1 MPKALPSIGQFTGF
15 EMSGKSQPK
24 LIDLNSN
31 EFVTVD
37 FNRTAHGITGVVV
50 RVWKKATGETAARMA
65 SRPIVLS
72 KHAGSRLGRAL
83 LKTTKLLEG

>member
-1 MPKALPSIGQFTGF
+1 MPKALPSIGQYEDF

-24 LIDLNSN
+24 PIDLNSN

-37 FNRTAHGITGVVV
+37 FNRTDRGISSVVV
-50 RVWKKATGETAARMA
+50 QVWKKATTETAARMA

-83 LKTTKLLEG
+83 LKATKLLEG